1 MPRILALD
9 YGERRLGFAVSDPG
23 GTIAMSL
30 KVVEVVSDSHA
41 IKEVLRTCEETGAD
55 RLVIGLPINMD
66 GSKGPMAV
74 KVEKFVESLDMVMM
88 GVRIDKWDERLSTR
102 AADRTLLE
110 ADMSRK
116 KRKRVR
122 DKLAA
127 QAMLQGYLDAKSCE
141 HGDDAQV

>member
-9 YGERRLGFAVSDPG
+9 YGERRLGFAVSDPD

-30 KVVEVVSDSHA
+30 KVVEVVSDRHA
-41 IKEVLRTCEETGAD
+41 IKEVLRTYEETGAD
-55 RLVIGLPINMD
+55 KLVVGLPINMD

-74 KVEKFVESLDMVMM
+74 KVEEFVESLDNVI
-88 GVRIDKWDERLSTR
+88 GVRIDKGDERLSTSM
-102 AADRTLLE
+102 ADRTLLE

-141 HGDDAQV
+141 HGDNAQV

>member
-9 YGERRLGFAVSDPG
+9 YGERRLGFAVSDPD

-30 KVVEVVSDSHA
+30 KVVEVVSDRHA
-41 IKEVLRTCEETGAD
+41 IKEVLRTYEETGAD
-55 RLVIGLPINMD
+55 KLVVGLPINMD

-74 KVEKFVESLDMVMM
+74 KVEEFVESLDNVI
-88 GVRIDKWDERLSTR
+88 GVRIDKWDERLSTSM
-102 AADRTLLE
+102 ADRTLLE

-141 HGDDAQV
+141 HGDNAQV